1 MAYKEGRNPVSDP
14 VKVAPGVNMF
24 AEVVGS
30 GEPIVLVHGFGLD
43 HRMWQYQIPYLTS
56 RGYHVVAVDLRGF
69 GESSNMPASYT
80 YDTWAKD
87 LGKAIDKFERDDVTL
102 VGYSLGG
109 AIAMHYM
116 TMHRNPPVERLALI
130 AAAGPYMTWSKE
142 GVLERMAIYGL
153 TPVAGFV
160 GTGANVIGRLF
171 NLDIF
176 GAVDEAIIGVSKT
189 VAMLTGQTLSA
200 VQDILR
206 HWACVGRDP
215 IFFDALIDLI
225 AMGASPQLIPR
236 IYANGAILA
245 EPTVVQWIEDM
256 LQSSSPEALIGA
268 LEEMR
273 DQDLQNSLKNI
284 AVPTTIVGGMLDVLV
299 PPWLIAE
306 QFIMIQ
312 GADYRTVPG
321 GHGLFFEWADALNRE
336 LAGR

>member
-1 MAYKEGRNPVSDP
+1 MAYKEGPNPVADP
-14 VKVAPGVNMF
+14 VKVGRGVKMF
-24 AEVVGS
+24 AEVEGK
-30 GEPIVLVHGFGLD
+30 GKPMMLVHGFGLT
-43 HRMWQYQIPYLTS
+43 HEMWKYQIPYLTS

-116 TMHRNPPVERLALI
+116 ATHRNPPVERLALI

-153 TPVAGFV
+153 TPVAGV
-160 GTGANVIGRLF
+160 IGTGANVIGRLF
-171 NLDIF
+171 NFDIF
-176 GAVDEAIIGVSKT
+176 GAVNEAIIGVSKT
-189 VAMLTGQTLSA
+189 VAALTGQTLTA

-215 IFFDALIDLI
+215 AFFDALVDLI
-225 AMGASPQLIPR
+225 AMGATPQLIPK
-236 IYANGAILA
+236 IYANGALLA

-273 DQDLQNSLKNI
+273 NQDLQDSLKNI

-312 GADYRTVPG
+312 GAEHSMLPG
-321 GHGLFFEWADALNRE
+321 GHGLVLECADALNQA